1 MKVGQ
6 QTGIV
11 KQKNNIRFTADAI
24 ELRLKH
30 ELKKTPI
37 EEISNALLTTRSI
50 KGMKAARGILPV
62 ILNTT
67 M

>member
-11 KQKNNIRFTADAI
+11 KQKNKIKLIADDV
-24 ELRLKH
+24 ELRLKD
-30 ELKKTPI
+30 ELKKTPM